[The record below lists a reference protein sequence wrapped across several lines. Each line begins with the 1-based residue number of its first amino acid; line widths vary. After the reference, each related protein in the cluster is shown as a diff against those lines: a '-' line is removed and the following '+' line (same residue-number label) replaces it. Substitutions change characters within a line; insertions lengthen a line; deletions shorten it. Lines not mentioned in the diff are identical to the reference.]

1 MRSDLQHRVQ
11 HGLREAVP
19 LAGWPDPYHDL
30 YDRMARYGVPG
41 CAVAVIEDGD
51 LAWSA
56 GYGTISAGGAPVTT
70 GTLFQAAS
78 ISKVVNALGLLSL
91 AEQGLVD
98 LDTDVNLQLKSWQL
112 PRTDPWPDEPVTP
125 RRLLSHTG
133 GTSTSGF
140 VGYPP
145 GTTVPSIIE
154 ILDGAPVSASE
165 AVRVVTRPGS
175 EYHYSGG
182 GTTVLQLLVEDLTG
196 KPYGVAMAELVLGPL
211 GMHASHYEHPIDRTR
226 YANTAYGHFVTGEML
241 PGGGNIKPTMAAG
254 GLWTSVDDLALLI
267 KGIFALRDGT
277 AASPVITRQM
287 AVEMLTPVPNSPHG
301 LGPEVIGMGTSR
313 RFRHNGTNRGFCS
326 QIEGLLTKE
335 SGVVIMTN
343 GDGGNTLIGELLRAV
358 DEVHGW
364 SLYERKP
371 VTVAVVDPT
380 HLARLAG
387 RYEGPFGM
395 VAEVRWDGRQ
405 LYRPAPYGKT
415 VLIPIG
421 DDRFLDSETGAL
433 VIAEVSD
440 GKAVIRILFEGN
452 EILRYTKSP

>member
-1 MRSDLQHRVQ
+1 MRSDLQRRVE
-11 HGLREAVP
+11 HCLREAVP
-19 LAGWPDPYHDL
+19 LAGWPDPHHDL
-30 YDRMARYGVPG
+30 WDRMARYGVHG

-56 GYGTISAGGAPVTT
+56 GYGTICAGGAPVTT

-91 AEQGLVD
+91 AEKGLVD
-98 LDTDVNLQLKSWQL
+98 LDADINLQLTSWKL

-125 RRLLSHTG
+125 RRLLSHTA

-145 GTTVPSIIE
+145 GSTVPSIIE

-182 GTTVLQLLVEDLTG
+182 GTTILQLLVEDVTG
-196 KPYGVAMAELVLGPL
+196 RSYGEAMADLVLEPL
-211 GMHASHYEHPIDRTR
+211 GMHASHYEHPIDRKR
-226 YANTAYGHFVTGEML
+226 HPNTAYGHFATGDML

-254 GLWTSVDDLALLI
+254 GLWTCADDLVCLI

-277 AASPVITRQM
+277 AASAVITTQM
-287 AVEMLTPVPNSPHG
+287 TAEMLTPVPNSPHG
-301 LGPEVIGMGTSR
+301 LGPEVVGLGASR

-326 QIEGLLTKE
+326 QMEGLLTNS
-335 SGVVIMTN
+335 SGAVIMTN
-343 GDGGNTLIGELLRAV
+343 GDGGNTLIGELLRAI

-364 SLYERKP
+364 SLFERKP
-371 VTVAVVDPT
+371 VTVAVVDPA
-380 HLARLAG
+380 HLATLAG

-405 LYRPAPYGKT
+405 LYRPTPYGKA
-415 VLIPIG
+415 VLIPVG
-421 DDRFLDSETGAL
+421 DDRLLDAETGATMI
-433 VIAEVSD
+433 VEVSA
-440 GKAVIRILFEGN
+440 GRAVIRILFEGN
-452 EILRYTKSP
+452 EILRYAKSP